1 MPWCEPCARY
11 FAPSA
16 ANDDGSCP
24 VCANPIERHDLSGRV
39 TAKNLDLKALATDS
53 DDDAHAPWHFK
64 LLVFLLCAYLVW
76 RVIDLFR

>member
-24 VCANPIERHDLSGRV
+24 VCSAPIERHGVNGRV
-39 TAKNLDLKALATDS
+39 TAKNLDLKALANGGE
-53 DDDAHAPWHFK
+53 DDVRAPWHFK
-64 LLVFLLCAYLVW
+64 FLVFLLCVYLCW
-76 RVIDLFR
+76 RIVDLFR